1 MIGRSHDADIP
12 EILNSKGKK
21 PKTKIGEI
29 LERAAA
35 VADPRRSIPC
45 RLGLPRRPLSAGED
59 DIFLLLKTKR
69 QKEKKTKRQKNKKT
83 KRQKT
88 KKKQTD
94 NTQHSESFQANFN

>member
-1 MIGRSHDADIP
+1 MTQIKYFPQKNGSKRKIP
-12 EILNSKGKK
+12 N
-21 PKTKIGEI
+21 TTIGEI

-35 VADPRRSIPC
+35 VADPSWSIPC